1 MAISDRTAALQVY
14 YLSKYN
20 IELWVIMRLGGC
32 IFQQQLCRWLNNN
45 KTDTT
50 TNTALVKRL
59 EEAQLIKIKKVGNKN
74 NILILT
80 YPVLKYF
87 NVNRTVKINGAKI
100 KRSAMVME
108 KYLLMGYYTRN
119 PIELKNRLEKTS
131 CLAYMT
137 SGHPALRLIQKYIPL
152 LENRGWGVDGLRH
165 QEKIMYQRF
174 DHQTK
179 FLLYENYPPLKLDK
193 EDGQLDLYNLEC
205 QNSFISGIRFDKLS
219 NGKEQL
225 QVHADIY
232 NVYEKD
238 PISIAKLVLDTQ
250 RTIESIFADYKNDNF
265 ADVYITIFSHREFCE
280 CYENKIYTYLCS
292 ITNEYIGNEELARN
306 RIRMSWLNTKTTLFS
321 NIDPSSIV

>member
-1 MAISDRTAALQVY
+1 MAISDRTAALQAY

-20 IELWVIMRLGGC
+20 TELWVIMRLGGC

-50 TNTALVKRL
+50 SNTALVKRL

-80 YPVLKYF
+80 YPVFKYF
-87 NVNRTVKINGAKI
+87 RVNRTAKINGAKI
-100 KRSAMVME
+100 KRSAMIME
-108 KYLLMGYYTRN
+108 KYLRMGYYTKD
-119 PIELKNRLEKTS
+119 PIELKKRLEKTS
-131 CLAYMT
+131 CLPYMT
-137 SGHPALRLIQKYIPL
+137 TGEPALRLLQKYIPL
-152 LENRGWGVDGLRH
+152 LENRGWCVDGLKH
-165 QEKIMYQRF
+165 QEQIMYQRF

-205 QNSFISGIRFDKLS
+205 QNAFISGIRFDKLQ

-225 QVHADIY
+225 QAYIDIY

-238 PISIAKLVLDTQ
+238 PSSIAKLVLDAQ

-265 ADVYITIFSHREFCE
+265 VDVYIQVYSHNEHNVD
-280 CYENKIYTYLCS
+280 YENKLYTYLC
-292 ITNEYIGNEELARN
+292 TQNEYIGNEELVRN
-306 RIRMSWLNTKTTLFS
+306 RIRLVFLDSRTSLFS